1 MITLDD
7 ISKKYPGSARPAVQN
22 LNLEV
27 EKGETLVLLGPSGCG
42 KTTTLEMIN
51 RLVTPTSGNIFIN
64 GRNTSTLKT
73 TELRREIGYVIQDA
87 GLFPHRTVAQNIA
100 TVPQLLKWQSE
111 RIEERVDELL
121 EMVHLAPDEYRNRMP
136 SELSGGQRQRV
147 GVARALAADPDVI
160 LMDEPFG
167 ALDPITRGHLQSEFL
182 RLQDEIHKTIVF
194 VTHDIDEALRM
205 GDRIA
210 VFGPDSTIEQLDTP
224 MRLITAPASPYVENF
239 VGGDTTMRVLGLM
252 EVRADEQSPSSAEIE
267 TVESGT
273 PTNEIRIAGSEVRD
287 ILVTDDRGRPQRW
300 VLADALDDLS
310 GTVSDLPG
318 SVPVEIEAGS
328 SMREAAGALLSMPG
342 ENPRAVI
349 VDEDGRVIGALTL
362 ADVQRAIAESGVPPS
377 EQVGERV

>member
-1 MITLDD
+1 MITLDE
-7 ISKKYPGSARPAVQN
+7 IGKKYPGSARPAVQN

-224 MRLITAPASPYVENF
+224 MRMITAPASPYVENF
-239 VGGDTTMRVLGLM
+239 VGGDSTMRVLGLI
-252 EVRADEQSPSSAEIE
+252 EVGADEYSSSSSEFEI
-267 TVESGT
+267 VEAGT
-273 PTNEIRIAGSEVRD
+273 PTNEIRIAGSEIRD
-287 ILVTDDRGRPQRW
+287 VLVTDERGRPLRW
-300 VLADALDDLS
+300 IPADALDGFR
-310 GTVSDLPG
+310 GTVSELPG
-318 SVPVEIEAGS
+318 SAAVEIEAGS
-328 SMREAAGALLSMPG
+328 SMREAAGALLSIPG
-342 ENPRAVI
+342 GNPRAVI

-362 ADVQRAIAESGVPPS
+362 ADVQRAIAESSMPPS